1 MNTPV
6 QAEDIIDFWFGA
18 QARKN
23 WFTPNERFDDEIRM
37 LFQDV
42 YTDAREGAYSEWRD
56 DARGALALVLLFDQ
70 FPRNMFRGV
79 AEAFATDDLALEI
92 ARETITAGLDRQ
104 LSDEERGFLY
114 MPYMH
119 SEDLAVQ
126 DVGLRLYG
134 ELGDKERLDFM
145 WRHHA
150 IISQF
155 GRYPH
160 RNALLGRESTDE
172 ELAFLQTPGS
182 SF

>member
-1 MNTPV
+1 MNEPT
-6 QAEDIIDFWFGA
+6 QAEDINDFWFSP
-18 QARKN
+18 QARNN
-23 WFTPNERFDDEIRM
+23 WFTPNERFDDEIR
-37 LFQDV
+37 LRFEETYNEAHQ
-42 YTDAREGAYSEWRD
+42 GAYSEWRG
-56 DARGALALVLLFDQ
+56 DARGGLALVLLFDQ

-79 AEAFATDDLALEI
+79 AQAFATDDLALEI

-104 LSDEERGFLY
+104 LSEEERGFFY

-119 SEDLAVQ
+119 SEDHGVQ

-134 ELGDKERLDFM
+134 ELGHKERLDFM

-155 GRYPH
+155 GRFPH
-160 RNALLGRESTDE
+160 RNAVLGRQSTDE
-172 ELAFLQTPGS
+172 EIVFLLTRGS